1 MLLVKLVK
9 ALNHK
14 PASPEKL
21 TGYKDTKN
29 TNLKLNIMETK
40 QTVVEKYSKE
50 FEEIKKQI
58 ELLKAGE
65 ILDIQLITSFSMLV
79 IKTYYDGK
87 CEGIQQMH
95 ETLKN

>member
-1 MLLVKLVK
+1 
-9 ALNHK
+9 
-14 PASPEKL
+14 
-21 TGYKDTKN
+21 
-29 TNLKLNIMETK
+29 METK

-65 ILDIQLITSFSMLV
+65 IWDIQLITSIEMLV
-79 IKTYYDGK
+79 TKTYYDGK